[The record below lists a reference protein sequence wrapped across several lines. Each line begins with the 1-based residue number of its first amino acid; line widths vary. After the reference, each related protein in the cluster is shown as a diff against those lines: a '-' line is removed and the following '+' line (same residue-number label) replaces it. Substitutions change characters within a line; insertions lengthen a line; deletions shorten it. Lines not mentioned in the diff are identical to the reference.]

1 MNLRIN
7 DVLIFLSNQFS
18 VKSEPS
24 INTRAKPTPDDEIT
38 KEKDKLENRIMV
50 IKSMMMKLTNG
61 KGQCS
66 KNNNQTRN
74 IILYL
79 NYLVLDILQ

>member
-24 INTRAKPTPDDEIT
+24 INTRAKPAPDDEIT

-50 IKSMMMKLTNG
+50 IKSMMRRW
-61 KGQCS
+61 
-66 KNNNQTRN
+66 QTEKDNAVR
-74 IILYL
+74 IITRLE
-79 NYLVLDILQ
+79 ILFFI